1 MRTYALSTLC
11 CIALLVGCSSDDP
24 DNGGTG
30 GRGGSGG
37 SGGSSSTGGRGG
49 SGGSG
54 GSSTTGGSGG
64 SSTTGGSGGGT
75 GGSGGSTGGT
85 GGSTGGSGGS
95 TGGAGGSTGGSGGSS
110 TDAKAS
116 DMKAGDGGASDTSA
130 ATPPAPGGFAPCP
143 KCRPLFDGKNLDQ
156 WNQAAEGAWVVKNGA
171 MASTGKAADAWTKE
185 DFGNYRVFFS
195 VRQIMGNHQPGVLF
209 YGNRNGD
216 KPARGLQGIQVQPPN
231 GYTWDYRP
239 GKNNAGGNL
248 FTKLPHP
255 KLDVKQWSQCE
266 VLVKDTGEFRVA
278 CCQLAGTGPCKG
290 VEQLRFKDPA
300 AAGKKSPFGIQ
311 MHNGG
316 LFDEYKDIYV
326 EPDPTEDDLL
336 SIK

>member
-24 DNGGTG
+24 DNGTG
-30 GRGGSGG
+30 GKGGSGG
-37 SGGSSSTGGRGG
+37 SGGSTGGRGG
-49 SGGSG
+49 TGG
-54 GSSTTGGSGG
+54 TTGGSGG
-64 SSTTGGSGGGT
+64 STGGTTGGSGGST

-95 TGGAGGSTGGSGGSS
+95 TGGTGGTGGSTGGTGGSS
-110 TDAKAS
+110 SDAKMSDAKADS
-116 DMKAGDGGASDTSA
+116 GSDTSA
-130 ATPPAPGGFAPCP
+130 ANPPGGGAYPACP

-156 WNQAAEGAWVVKNGA
+156 WKQAAEGAWIVKNGA

-185 DFGNYRVFFS
+185 DFGNYRIFFS

-209 YGNRNGD
+209 FGNRNGD
-216 KPARGLQGIQVQPPN
+216 MPARGLQGIQVQPPN

-239 GKNNAGGNL
+239 GKNNSGGNL

-266 VLVKDTGEFRVA
+266 VLVKDTGELRVA
-278 CCQLAGTGPCKG
+278 CCQLTGTAPCKG